1 MAVQRSNPY
10 ATTRTARESGL
21 PDNEPPEQQY
31 NAYAVP
37 GLTEENGYADS
48 PVTAWGP
55 TLRTS
60 PMGFPDGSRLGETP
74 RRDYR
79 PDPAKPPEEGFWR
92 LMDADRAIR
101 YGESEDVD
109 GNGWNENKFG
119 AGGPDP
125 SSNVYVRWAPNPRA
139 TPPPEPRVTSSLV
152 PRTYSYTRPFDQLN
166 RPFPD
171 VVAGTARRFLGLH
184 FSMADHRRNYEILGM
199 APQRMPG
206 NGTRNTYRLDPVP
219 WDANIQDRAE
229 PAPPVSRVLTQREVP
244 APVSRSYRLM

>member
-10 ATTRTARESGL
+10 ATTRTAVESGL

-31 NAYAVP
+31 NAYAAP

-60 PMGFPDGSRLGETP
+60 PTGIPDGSRVGTEI

-79 PDPAKPPEEGFWR
+79 PDPEQPADQGFYR
-92 LMDADRAIR
+92 TRDADNLVR
-101 YGESEDVD
+101 YTESEDVD
-109 GNGWNENKFG
+109 PNGWTENKFG

-125 SSNVYVRWAPNPRA
+125 ANNVYVRWAPNPRA
-139 TPPPEPRVTSSLV
+139 TPPPEPRITSDLS
-152 PRTYSYTRPFDQLN
+152 PRSYSYTRPFDQLN
-166 RPFPD
+166 RAYGD
-171 VVAGTARRFLGLH
+171 QVVGTSRRFLGLH

-206 NGTRNTYRLDPVP
+206 QGTRNTYRLDPVP
-219 WDANIQDRAE
+219 WDSNIVDRSE